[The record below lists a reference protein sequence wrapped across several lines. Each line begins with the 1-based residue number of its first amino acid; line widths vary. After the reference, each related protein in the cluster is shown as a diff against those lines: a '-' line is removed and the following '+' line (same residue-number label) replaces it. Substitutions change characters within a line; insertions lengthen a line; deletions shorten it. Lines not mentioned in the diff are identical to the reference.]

1 MEEVKIVCR
10 KCKEEKSVAEMK
22 KDPTC
27 KLGVTKICR
36 LWHKKYREAQ
46 KENPEWIKKEK
57 ERHKRYNEEHREEMK
72 QKQKKIREENKNEF
86 FACESCQML
95 VKNINAHNQT
105 EYHSKNLNNEWKDAK
120 ENFEHFQPRIVEL
133 KKMFAEWK
141 KDLEKE
147 KEKLEQEKKK
157 RRKEEEETGIW

>member
-1 MEEVKIVCR
+1 
-10 KCKEEKSVAEMK
+10 
-22 KDPTC
+22 
-27 KLGVTKICR
+27 
-36 LWHKKYREAQ
+36 
-46 KENPEWIKKEK
+46 
-57 ERHKRYNEEHREEMK
+57 MK

-120 ENFEHFQPRIVEL
+120 EKKNFEHFQPRIVEL

-157 RRKEEEETGIW
+157 RRKEEEETGI